1 MKDKILTKGTF
12 RDVLGKRVI
21 LVVDRLENWSNSCPQ
36 CAFVEMSTQ
45 NRTAQDRTSFGPSCY
60 GEANCVGGH
69 YIDEEMFAKFRL
81 QGRV

>member
-1 MKDKILTKGTF
+1 MKDRIETKGAF

-21 LVVDRLENWSNSCPQ
+21 LVIDRIETTSNSCPQ

-45 NRTAQDRTSFGPSCY
+45 SRKILGPSCF

-69 YIDEEMFAKFRL
+69 YIDEETFAKFRL

>member
-12 RDVLGKRVI
+12 RDVLDKRVI
-21 LVVDRLENWSNSCPQ
+21 LVVDRLESSSNSCPQ
-36 CAFVEMSTQ
+36 CAFVEMSTYKI
-45 NRTAQDRTSFGPSCY
+45 SFGPSCY

-69 YIDEEMFAKFRL
+69 YIDEETFAKFRL